1 MEEELYFYYYDNK
14 KYHVDYITVDKDNS
28 RVIMIN
34 DTTNKLL
41 KKGIEEVIYENEFDD
56 LNDIFK
62 EYNLILID
70 VFDEKNFSYYELKT
84 KESI

>member
-1 MEEELYFYYYDNK
+1 MEDELYFYYYDNK
-14 KYHVDYITVDKDNS
+14 KYHVDYITVDKDS

-34 DTTNKLL
+34 DTTDKML
-41 KKGIEEVIYENEFDD
+41 KKGIEEVIYKNEFED
-56 LNDIFK
+56 LEDIFK

-70 VFDEKNFSYYELKT
+70 VFDEKNYSYYELKT

>member
-1 MEEELYFYYYDNK
+1 
-14 KYHVDYITVDKDNS
+14 
-28 RVIMIN
+28 MIN

-70 VFDEKNFSYYELKT
+70 VFDDKNFSYYELKT

>member
-1 MEEELYFYYYDNK
+1 MEDELYFYYYDNK
-14 KYHVDYITVDKDNS
+14 KYHVDYITVDKDS

-34 DTTNKLL
+34 DTTNKML
-41 KKGIEEVIYENEFDD
+41 KKGIEEVIYKNEFED
-56 LNDIFK
+56 LEDIFK

>member
-14 KYHVDYITVDKDNS
+14 KYHVDYITVDKDS

-34 DTTNKLL
+34 DTTDKML
-41 KKGIEEVIYENEFDD
+41 KKGIEEVIYKNEFED
-56 LNDIFK
+56 LEDIFK